1 MCNAVLMHGKC
12 ARDQC
17 AAPLCDG
24 SLLADRDPRD
34 VYCHNA
40 QTNSPGP
47 PSASANN
54 TTQPRDTDHSGSTA
68 YTARFAPAKA
78 RAALCW
84 GTVDPVLAARPCS
97 MPLTGLHDR
106 QANSGAGLR
115 SPSAPPLCIH
125 VNALGGRPAW
135 LQPGQ
140 CGSRLAVR
148 RATIPQLR
156 PVDADLLMKDMLA
169 VLLLSLLI
177 WSAGVAWI
185 DYNVPGAWPDLIG
198 PSDDWS
204 CSRGDAKLQHAVR
217 AAPGCVR

>member
-1 MCNAVLMHGKC
+1 MHGKC

-17 AAPLCDG
+17 AGLLCHG
-24 SLLADRDPRD
+24 SQLADRDPRD

-47 PSASANN
+47 PSASANT
-54 TTQPRDTDHSGSTA
+54 TTQPRI
-68 YTARFAPAKA
+68 RII
-78 RAALCW
+78 
-84 GTVDPVLAARPCS
+84 AARPHTPHAS
-97 MPLTGLHDR
+97 HPPRLGWLSAGVLWTPLI
-106 QANSGAGLR
+106 AAGLR